1 MRQPGLWVPALKEA
15 VAIRHVAF
23 EDLGVFEAV
32 LADRGYDVRYVDAGV
47 ADLAAAADA
56 ELLIV
61 LGGPIGVYEE
71 PIYPFLTDEI
81 RIVEQRLKSGR
92 PMIGICLGAQLIAR
106 AAGER
111 VYPGKQKEIG
121 FIPVTLTA
129 EGEASPLA
137 ALTDAGLMALH
148 WHGDTFDLP
157 KGATRLAS
165 TPITANQAFSLGG
178 NVLALQFHMEAD
190 PRTLE
195 TWLIGHTG
203 ELGASKIDIPR
214 LRAEIASTGPKVA
227 AAGAKSFDLWLDGL
241 KLSS

>member
-1 MRQPGLWVPALKEA
+1 MSRLKEA

-23 EDLGVFEAV
+23 EDLGVFEGV
-32 LADRGYDVRYVDAGV
+32 LSDHGYDVRYVDAGV
-47 ADLAAAADA
+47 ADLAASNAQGA

-71 PIYPFLTDEI
+71 PIYPFLGDEI
-81 RIVEQRLKSGR
+81 RLIEQRLGSGK
-92 PMIGICLGAQLIAR
+92 PLAGICLGAQLIAR

-121 FIPVTLTA
+121 FIPLSLTA
-129 EGEASPLA
+129 EGRASPLA
-137 ALTDAGLMALH
+137 ALGEAGHMALH

-157 KGATRLAS
+157 KGAKLLAS
-165 TPITANQAFSLGG
+165 TPVTANQAFSLGP

-203 ELGASKIDIPR
+203 ELNGAKIDIPA
-214 LRAEIASTGPKVA
+214 LRAEIASTGVKVA
-227 AAGAKSFDLWLDGL
+227 AAGAKSFGGWLDGL
-241 KLSS
+241 KTS